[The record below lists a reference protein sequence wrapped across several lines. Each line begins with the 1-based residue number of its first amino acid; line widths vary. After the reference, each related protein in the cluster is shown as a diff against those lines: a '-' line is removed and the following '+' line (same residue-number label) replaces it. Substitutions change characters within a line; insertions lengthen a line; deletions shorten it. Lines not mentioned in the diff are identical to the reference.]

1 MDNLNYEVVEAGV
14 IEMDIPAKSPIKSQT
29 NREWIVSKDLATP
42 KDKAISSLIS
52 CIQTINLKDACIA
65 LGWAGKDDD
74 YPKQKHIKVAVVN
87 ELIEIAKSNN
97 WQIIHDAGFF
107 YIYNGEY
114 WLQLLDAE
122 VKQILKLAAIRM
134 GYMEIECRDSAF
146 IDKLFQQAEQDGFFT
161 EKNTKKQS
169 IINLQNGSLV
179 LSETGVNLKDFD
191 HRDFITHQLDFAY
204 DPKAVNSVFL
214 AYLKAVLPDADTRK
228 TLQQVTGFLFIKG
241 LKLEKIFFL
250 YGTGANG
257 KSVFFEVL
265 TGVLGETNVSNF
277 SLESLTDDKGYHRAK
292 IKDKVVNYGTDISL
306 NRIDAG
312 MFKTLASG
320 EPIEARL
327 PYCEPFMMMDYA
339 KLIFNVN
346 KMDSASIEHTHGFY
360 RRLLIIPF
368 NKTIPD
374 SEQDADLHKKILAD
388 RAGVLNWIIEGAEAV
403 IRNREI
409 FVSKECEQIKAKL
422 LKEADSVAM
431 FVDEQVAE
439 SWAGLTYLKTVSQSF
454 SDYRQYAI
462 DSGYKPLGRKNFSQ
476 RMEALGFTKG
486 KKEDGISLEKSF
498 LKKVVNQSAE
508 LQEIDCRLYKY

>member
-14 IEMDIPAKSPIKSQT
+14 IEMDIPARSQSKSKT
-29 NREWIVSKDLATP
+29 NREWIVSKDSSTP
-42 KDKAISSLIS
+42 KDKAIAGLIS
-52 CIQTINLKDACIA
+52 SIQAINLKDACMA

-87 ELIEIAKSNN
+87 ELIETAKSNN
-97 WQIIHDAGFF
+97 WQMIHDAGFF

-179 LSETGVNLKDFD
+179 LSETGITLKDFD
-191 HRDFITHQLDFAY
+191 PRDFITHQLDFAY

-228 TLQQVTGFLFIKG
+228 TLQQVAGFLFIKG

-292 IKDKVVNYGTDISL
+292 IKDKVVT
-306 NRIDAG
+306 
-312 MFKTLASG
+312 M
-320 EPIEARL
+320 E
-327 PYCEPFMMMDYA
+327 
-339 KLIFNVN
+339 LIF
-346 KMDSASIEHTHGFY
+346 H
-360 RRLLIIPF
+360 
-368 NKTIPD
+368 
-374 SEQDADLHKKILAD
+374 
-388 RAGVLNWIIEGAEAV
+388 
-403 IRNREI
+403 
-409 FVSKECEQIKAKL
+409 
-422 LKEADSVAM
+422 
-431 FVDEQVAE
+431 
-439 SWAGLTYLKTVSQSF
+439 
-454 SDYRQYAI
+454 
-462 DSGYKPLGRKNFSQ
+462 
-476 RMEALGFTKG
+476 
-486 KKEDGISLEKSF
+486 
-498 LKKVVNQSAE
+498 
-508 LQEIDCRLYKY
+508 